1 MDWLTLI
8 LFGFQ
13 HQAWIIPL
21 VFTAYYCLVAAMF
34 SGVRPVGI
42 THENNRTAHSIYGI
56 ECRVC
61 EWSSPICRNRQV
73 AYRHEENHTKATGH
87 QRYVFIPA
95 RVIQL
100 EVI

>member
-1 MDWLTLI
+1 M
-8 LFGFQ
+8 FGIA

-21 VFTAYYCLVAAMF
+21 CFTAYYCLVAAMF

-73 AYRHEENHTKATGH
+73 AYRHEENHTKATGISGTSSFP
-87 QRYVFIPA
+87 YGSFS
-95 RVIQL
+95 
-100 EVI
+100 